1 MMMNNRPE
9 IGDMI
14 MLLRPEIRELPPK
27 VRRGRPPKVPRIET
41 ETTWHDD
48 VEAIVISGPTQGIS
62 SDGEDYWLEW
72 LTQRLDDGTKRA
84 ISSGGR
90 GYISNSFR
98 IVRRAN
104 E

>member
-1 MMMNNRPE
+1 MLNDRPQ

-14 MLLRPEIRELPPK
+14 MLLKPEIRQLPPK
-27 VRRGRPPKVPRIET
+27 VRKGRPPKVPRIET
-41 ETTWHDD
+41 ETIWHDD
-48 VEAIVISGPTQGIS
+48 VEAIVISEPTQGIS

-72 LTQRLDDGTKRA
+72 LTQRLDNGRKQVIT
-84 ISSGGR
+84 SGR
-90 GYISNSFR
+90 TGYAYSGYR

>member
-1 MMMNNRPE
+1 MKSENPNL
-9 IGDMI
+9 GDMV
-14 MLLRPEIRELPPK
+14 MLLKPEIRQLPPK
-27 VRRGRPPKVPRIET
+27 VRRGRPPKVPRVET

-48 VEAIVISGPTQGIS
+48 IEAIVISGPTQGIS

-72 LTQRLDDGTKRA
+72 LVQRLDNGKKCV

-90 GYISNSFR
+90 GYMSNTFR

>member
-1 MMMNNRPE
+1 MFKDRPE
-9 IGDMI
+9 IGDI
-14 MLLRPEIRELPPK
+14 VMLRRPEIRQLPPK

-41 ETTWHDD
+41 ETIWHDD

-72 LTQRLDDGTKRA
+72 VTQRLDDGMKRV
-84 ISSGGR
+84 ITSGGR
-90 GYISNSFR
+90 GSYSTEAFR

>member
-1 MMMNNRPE
+1 MLNDRPQ

-14 MLLRPEIRELPPK
+14 MLLKREIRQLPPK
-27 VRRGRPPKVPRIET
+27 VRKGRPPKVPRIET
-41 ETTWHDD
+41 ETIWHDD
-48 VEAIVISGPTQGIS
+48 VEAIVISEPSQGIS

-72 LTQRLDDGTKRA
+72 LTQRLDNGMKQLIT
-84 ISSGGR
+84 SGGR
-90 GYISNSFR
+90 YNYSCYR